1 MSILEAIILGIVQG
15 ATEFLPVSSSGHS
28 VLIPAV
34 FGLEQPSLNAIAI
47 AHLGTLLAVLIYFF
61 KDIWS
66 ITIAFFQGL
75 INRDPFADVNARL
88 GWLILV
94 GTIPVAI
101 VAFPLQDFFEEIFE
115 TPVIAAFF
123 LLVTAA
129 LIIIGERMLSGKTTF
144 ESMSWLDALVVGIF
158 QTFALF
164 PGVSR
169 SGSTMVGG
177 LIRGLDR
184 EAATRFSF
192 LLGIP
197 AILAAGLS
205 AVNDLLFGNNA
216 SEGAGAMIAV
226 FIVSA
231 IVGYACIAWLLR
243 FVRNNSLIPFA
254 IYCVTFS
261 IIYLIFFWGL
271 GVEPIFAG
279 FFA

>member
-1 MSILEAIILGIVQG
+1 MMSILEAIILGIVQG

-34 FGLEQPSLNAIAI
+34 FGFEQPSLNAIAI

-61 KDIWS
+61 KDIWE
-66 ITIAFFQGL
+66 ITIAFVQG
-75 INRDPFADVNARL
+75 IFNWEPFADVNSRL
-88 GWLILV
+88 GWLIIV

-101 VAFPLQDFFEEIFE
+101 IALPLKDWFESIFE
-115 TPVIAAFF
+115 TPVIAASF

-129 LIIIGERMLSGKTTF
+129 LIVIGERMLSGKKDFTGM
-144 ESMSWLDALVVGIF
+144 EWLDALIIGTF

-169 SGSTMVGG
+169 SGSTIVGG

-197 AILAAGLS
+197 AILAAGLG
-205 AVNDLLFGNNA
+205 AIQDLLFGTGPG
-216 SEGAGAMIAV
+216 EGVAPMATV

-243 FVRNNSLIPFA
+243 WVRNNSLIPFA
-254 IYCVTFS
+254 IYCVAFS
-261 IIYLIFFWGL
+261 LIYLIFFFGL
-271 GVEPIFAG
+271 GVDPIFAG
-279 FFA
+279 AF